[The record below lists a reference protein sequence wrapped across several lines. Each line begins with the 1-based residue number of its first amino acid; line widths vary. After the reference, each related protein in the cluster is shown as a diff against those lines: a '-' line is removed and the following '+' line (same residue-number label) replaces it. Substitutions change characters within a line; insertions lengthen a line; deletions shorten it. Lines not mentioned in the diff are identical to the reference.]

1 MPCPSPPTHIHH
13 HHGSRTSSGR
23 ASAGRQIT
31 WRGVTSSASPPLRSL
46 ALLCLQRLCSLTA
59 AAAAPLHPPTLHAQQ
74 ATPVRTKVTAR
85 PRLRP
90 ITPPTHTRVPEP
102 PRCASCVVP
111 ACCRLCLIR
120 TSAAG
125 QHSTAPGRQPLTR
138 PVGLCDRH
146 ASSVAAPHSHTAYSC
161 CCRYCCLRPL
171 LCVPRCAATPPLP
184 RDTSHLPAVATT
196 IVVTVAGIIHAS
208 RRHKPV
214 CPYPVFGD
222 VPATEPDRPS
232 LLECAFQK
240 ENRTLAGAVSAQ
252 KRSRKWTRAIP

>member
-1 MPCPSPPTHIHH
+1 MPMPCPSPPTHIHH

-46 ALLCLQRLCSLTA
+46 ALLCLQRLCSLTAA

-146 ASSVAAPHSHTAYSC
+146 ASSVAAPHPIPPTPAAAAIAACDRFYA
-161 CCRYCCLRPL
+161 CL
-171 LCVPRCAATPPLP
+171 
-184 RDTSHLPAVATT
+184 
-196 IVVTVAGIIHAS
+196 VVL
-208 RRHKPV
+208 RRHPCRATHRI
-214 CPYPVFGD
+214 CP
-222 VPATEPDRPS
+222 RWQRQ
-232 LLECAFQK
+232 L
-240 ENRTLAGAVSAQ
+240 
-252 KRSRKWTRAIP
+252 

>member
-1 MPCPSPPTHIHH
+1 MPMPCPSPPTHIHH

-146 ASSVAAPHSHTAYSC
+146 ASSVAAPHPIPPTPAAAAIAACDRFYA
-161 CCRYCCLRPL
+161 CL
-171 LCVPRCAATPPLP
+171 
-184 RDTSHLPAVATT
+184 
-196 IVVTVAGIIHAS
+196 VVL
-208 RRHKPV
+208 RRHPCRATHRI
-214 CPYPVFGD
+214 CP
-222 VPATEPDRPS
+222 RWQRQ
-232 LLECAFQK
+232 L
-240 ENRTLAGAVSAQ
+240 
-252 KRSRKWTRAIP
+252 